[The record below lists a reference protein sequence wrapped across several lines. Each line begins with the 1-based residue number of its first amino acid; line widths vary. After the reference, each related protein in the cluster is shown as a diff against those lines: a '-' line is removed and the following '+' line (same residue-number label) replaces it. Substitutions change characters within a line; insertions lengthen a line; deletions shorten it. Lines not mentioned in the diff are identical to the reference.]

1 MKTLALAASLA
12 LVAAPLAAQGIGD
25 MTDAERSTFRT
36 EVRDYLLENPE
47 VLIEAISVLE
57 ERQAQAEAVQDQSLV
72 LSNAEAIFESPHD
85 WEGGNP
91 DGDIVLV
98 EFMDYRCGYCR
109 RAQPDV
115 ERLVSTDGNIRYIV
129 KEFPILGEQSVM
141 ASRFAISTLQTLGDD
156 AAKLRQ
162 REERLKQAKEQST
175 AKMAEIKQKLEKL
188 ADTAAEQRKA
198 AEKKK
203 QAEMQGLANAAAE
216 KIDIANER
224 IADLEAELAKTK
236 HHLDDARKRE
246 AALQKERKTLQ
257 DALKNKKK
265 SRDRD

>member
-129 KEFPILGEQSVM
+129 KEFPILGP
-141 ASRFAISTLQTLGDD
+141 ASR
-156 AAKLRQ
+156 
-162 REERLKQAKEQST
+162 
-175 AKMAEIKQKLEKL
+175 
-188 ADTAAEQRKA
+188 TAAEA
-198 AEKKK
+198 A
-203 QAEMQGLANAAAE
+203 LAAMRQDDGRRYLAFNDALMAHDGQLSGDVVWE
-216 KIDIANER
+216 
-224 IADLEAELAKTK
+224 IADEVGLDVDRLRRDAGSDEVASMIDRTYSLARALRIEGTPTFVIGDRLVRGYVPLDRMRAAVAEIRA
-236 HHLDDARKRE
+236 E
-246 AALQKERKTLQ
+246 EG
-257 DALKNKKK
+257 
-265 SRDRD
+265 

>member
-156 AAKLRQ
+156 AYELVHVGLMQMRSDVTEDSLVRLAEGLGLDAEAVLAGMDSPEVDAVIAANHQLAGTLQISGTPTFVMNEELLRGYAPY
-162 REERLKQAKEQST
+162 EG
-175 AKMAEIKQKLEKL
+175 MAAMVSEI
-188 ADTAAEQRKA
+188 R
-198 AEKKK
+198 
-203 QAEMQGLANAAAE
+203 AEMN
-216 KIDIANER
+216 
-224 IADLEAELAKTK
+224 
-236 HHLDDARKRE
+236 
-246 AALQKERKTLQ
+246 
-257 DALKNKKK
+257 
-265 SRDRD
+265 

>member
-1 MKTLALAASLA
+1 MKTLALAASLALTAA

-25 MTDAERSTFRT
+25 MTEAERSTFRT

-115 ERLVSTDGNIRYIV
+115 ERLVSTDGNIRYII
-129 KEFPILGEQSVM
+129 KEFPILGEESVM

-156 AAKLRQ
+156 AYELVHVGLMQMRSDVTEDSLTRLAEGLGLDAEAVLAGMDSPDVDAVIAANHQLAGTLQISGTPTFVMNEELLRGYAPY
-162 REERLKQAKEQST
+162 EG
-175 AKMAEIKQKLEKL
+175 MAAMVSEI
-188 ADTAAEQRKA
+188 R
-198 AEKKK
+198 
-203 QAEMQGLANAAAE
+203 AEMN
-216 KIDIANER
+216 
-224 IADLEAELAKTK
+224 
-236 HHLDDARKRE
+236 
-246 AALQKERKTLQ
+246 
-257 DALKNKKK
+257 
-265 SRDRD
+265 